1 MNIVVLGAGAIG
13 SFFGGMLSKK
23 NDVTLIG
30 RNDHIQEINNQGLQ
44 INGKT
49 RLKRKIPA
57 VEHVHQINRFPDLL
71 ILTVKSFDTFE
82 AITQAREIIGKKTMV
97 LSFQNGL
104 NNIDEIKKA
113 VPRKQIIAGITTHGV
128 QFVSPGVIHHKGK
141 GSTMIGELSG
151 DKTKRIHHL
160 ASMFNDVGIL
170 VSVSKSIEG
179 DIWKKAIVNASINP
193 LTAIFNC
200 ENGYL
205 AKNPILTTM
214 IHKITK
220 ESTQV
225 AKKKG
230 FSCTKEEMIEQ
241 TMHVIDQTNQNIS
254 SMLQSLRQGKPTEIN
269 EINGTIAD
277 IGRAYGCDV
286 GLNDLLTKMI
296 KTMHPTY
303 L

>member
-30 RNDHIQEINNQGLQ
+30 RNDHIQEIKNQGLQ

-57 VEHVHQINRFPDLL
+57 VEHVHQINQSPELL
-71 ILTVKSFDTFE
+71 IITVKSFDTFE

-104 NNIDEIKKA
+104 NNIDEIKKV

-160 ASMFNDVGIL
+160 ASMFNEVGIL